1 MNDGNI
7 RIIVVDDHPFF
18 RQGVTVSLSEEA
30 GFTVV
35 GDGSTASDAVRLVE
49 QLRPDVALLDLSMP
63 GGGLNA
69 LLGILEASPELKV
82 VILTV
87 SENDEDVLQALRSG
101 AHGYVLKGVRAAG
114 LCEIIRNVV
123 AGERYVSPALAARI
137 LTELRGSS
145 AAGRSDQ
152 SGGPAHAQAI
162 HSLTPREEQI
172 LGLVSDGK
180 SNKEVAR
187 EIGLQEKTIKHHMTS
202 ILQKLQ
208 ARNRTEAALMLREAR
223 SQS

>member
-1 MNDGNI
+1 MTTASI
-7 RIIVVDDHPFF
+7 RIIIVDDHPFF
-18 RQGVTVSLSEEA
+18 RQGVAVSLSEQ

-35 GDGSTASDAVRLVE
+35 GEGSSADDAVRLVNE
-49 QLRPDVALLDLSMP
+49 LRPDVALLDLSMP
-63 GGGLNA
+63 GGGLSA
-69 LLGILEASPELKV
+69 LLTILEASPELKV

-87 SENDEDVLQALRSG
+87 SESDEDVLQALRCG

-114 LCEIIRNVV
+114 LCEIIQNVV

-137 LTELRGSS
+137 LTEMRGSG
-145 AAGRSDQ
+145 AAVAPSQPVSDI
-152 SGGPAHAQAI
+152 SDAI
-162 HSLTPREEQI
+162 QSLTPREEQI
-172 LGLVSDGK
+172 LTLVSNGK

-208 ARNRTEAALMLREAR
+208 VRNRTEAALLLREAR
-223 SQS
+223 WQS

>member
-1 MNDGNI
+1 MSTASI
-7 RIIVVDDHPFF
+7 RIIIVDDHPFF
-18 RQGVTVSLSEEA
+18 RQGVAVSLSEQ

-35 GDGSTASDAVRLVE
+35 GEGSSADDAVRLVNE
-49 QLRPDVALLDLSMP
+49 LRPDVALLDLSMP
-63 GGGLNA
+63 GGGLSA
-69 LLGILEASPELKV
+69 LLTILEASPELKV

-87 SENDEDVLQALRSG
+87 SESDEDVLQALRCG

-114 LCEIIRNVV
+114 LCEIIQNVV

-137 LTELRGSS
+137 LTEMRGSG
-145 AAGRSDQ
+145 AAVAPSQPVSDI
-152 SGGPAHAQAI
+152 SDAI
-162 HSLTPREEQI
+162 QSLTPREEQI
-172 LGLVSDGK
+172 LTLVSNGK

-208 ARNRTEAALMLREAR
+208 VRNRTEAALLLREAR
-223 SQS
+223 WQS

>member
-1 MNDGNI
+1 MTDGNI

-18 RQGVTVSLSEEA
+18 RQGVTVSLNEQAQFEVI
-30 GFTVV
+30 GE
-35 GDGSTASDAVRLVE
+35 GSSADDAVRLVNT
-49 QLRPDVALLDLSMP
+49 LRPDVAILDLSMP

-69 LLGILEASPELKV
+69 VISALEASPELKV
-82 VILTV
+82 IVLTV
-87 SENDEDVLQALRSG
+87 SESDEDVLKALRSG

-114 LCEIIRNVV
+114 LCEIIQNVV

-137 LTELRGSS
+137 LAEMRGN
-145 AAGRSDQ
+145 ADRRSQPVSEGLD
-152 SGGPAHAQAI
+152 ALHL
-162 HSLTPREEQI
+162 LTPREEQI
-172 LGLVSDGK
+172 LTLVSDGK

-208 ARNRTEAALMLREAR
+208 VRNRTEAALLLRDAR

>member
-1 MNDGNI
+1 MSDGTI

-18 RQGVTVSLSEEA
+18 RQGVTVSLHEQPE
-30 GFTVV
+30 FRVV
-35 GDGSTASDAVRLVE
+35 GEGSSADDAIRLASEL
-49 QLRPDVALLDLSMP
+49 LPDVALLDLSMP
-63 GGGLNA
+63 GGGINA
-69 LLGILEASPELKV
+69 LIGVIEARPGTKV
-82 VILTV
+82 VVLTV

-114 LCEIIRNVV
+114 LCEIIHNVV

-137 LTELRGSS
+137 LAEMRGGSTPR
-145 AAGRSDQ
+145 AEQ
-152 SGGPAHAQAI
+152 PAPESFDAI
-162 HSLTPREEQI
+162 ETLTPREEQI
-172 LGLVSDGK
+172 LALVAGGK

-208 ARNRTEAALMLREAR
+208 VRNRTEAALLLRDAR
-223 SQS
+223 SQT

>member
-1 MNDGNI
+1 MNEASI
-7 RIIVVDDHPFF
+7 RIVVVDDHPFF
-18 RQGVTVSLSEEA
+18 RQGVTVSLSEQN
-30 GFTVV
+30 GFKVV
-35 GDGSTASDAVRLVE
+35 GEGSSASDAVRLVGE
-49 QLRPDVALLDLSMP
+49 LQPNVALLDLSMP

-69 LLGILEASPELKV
+69 LLSILEASPDLKV

-101 AHGYVLKGVRAAG
+101 AHGYVLKGVRAAA
-114 LCEIIRNVV
+114 LCEIIQNVV

-137 LTELRGSS
+137 LMEMRSS
-145 AAGRSDQ
+145 NAEVGLNQTDSDN
-152 SGGPAHAQAI
+152 HDAI

-172 LGLVSDGK
+172 LGLVSNGK

-208 ARNRTEAALMLREAR
+208 VRNRTEAALLLRAAR
-223 SQS
+223 PQS

>member
-1 MNDGNI
+1 MTTASI
-7 RIIVVDDHPFF
+7 RIIIVDDHPFF
-18 RQGVTVSLSEEA
+18 RQGVAVSLSEQ

-35 GDGSTASDAVRLVE
+35 GEGSSADDAVRLVNE
-49 QLRPDVALLDLSMP
+49 LRPDVALIDLSMP
-63 GGGLNA
+63 GGGLSA
-69 LLGILEASPELKV
+69 LLTILEASPELKV

-87 SENDEDVLQALRSG
+87 SESDEDVLQALRGG

-114 LCEIIRNVV
+114 LCEIIQNVV

-137 LTELRGSS
+137 LTEMRGSGATVAPS
-145 AAGRSDQ
+145 QPVAEIAD
-152 SGGPAHAQAI
+152 AI

-172 LGLVSDGK
+172 LTLVSNGK

-208 ARNRTEAALMLREAR
+208 VRNRTEAALLLREAR
-223 SQS
+223 WQS

>member
-1 MNDGNI
+1 MTTASI
-7 RIIVVDDHPFF
+7 RIIIVDDHPFF
-18 RQGVTVSLSEEA
+18 RQGVAVSLSEQ

-35 GDGSTASDAVRLVE
+35 GEGSSADDAVRLVNE
-49 QLRPDVALLDLSMP
+49 LRPDVALLDLSMP
-63 GGGLNA
+63 GGGLSA
-69 LLGILEASPELKV
+69 LLTILEASPELKV

-87 SENDEDVLQALRSG
+87 SESDEDVLQALRRG

-114 LCEIIRNVV
+114 LCEIIQNVV

-137 LTELRGSS
+137 LTEMRGSG
-145 AAGRSDQ
+145 AAVAPSQPVSDI
-152 SGGPAHAQAI
+152 SDAI

-172 LGLVSDGK
+172 LTLVSNGK

-208 ARNRTEAALMLREAR
+208 VRNRTEAALLLREAR
-223 SQS
+223 WQS

>member
-1 MNDGNI
+1 MTTASI
-7 RIIVVDDHPFF
+7 RIIIVDDHPFF
-18 RQGVTVSLSEEA
+18 RQGVAVSLSEQ

-35 GDGSTASDAVRLVE
+35 GEGSSADDAVRLVNE
-49 QLRPDVALLDLSMP
+49 LRPDVALLDLSMP
-63 GGGLNA
+63 GGGLSA
-69 LLGILEASPELKV
+69 LLTILEASPELKV

-87 SENDEDVLQALRSG
+87 SESDEDVLQALRSG

-114 LCEIIRNVV
+114 LCEIIQNVV

-137 LTELRGSS
+137 LTEMRGSGATVAPS
-145 AAGRSDQ
+145 QPVAEIAD
-152 SGGPAHAQAI
+152 AI
-162 HSLTPREEQI
+162 HSRTPREEQI
-172 LGLVSDGK
+172 LTLVSNGK

-208 ARNRTEAALMLREAR
+208 VRNRTEAALLLREAR
-223 SQS
+223 WQS

>member
-1 MNDGNI
+1 MNEASI
-7 RIIVVDDHPFF
+7 RIVVVDDHPFF
-18 RQGVTVSLSEEA
+18 RQGVTVSLSEQN
-30 GFTVV
+30 GFKVV
-35 GDGSTASDAVRLVE
+35 GEGSSASDAVRLVGE
-49 QLRPDVALLDLSMP
+49 LQPNVALLDLSMP

-69 LLGILEASPELKV
+69 LLSILEASPDLKV

-101 AHGYVLKGVRAAG
+101 AHGYVLKGVRAAA
-114 LCEIIRNVV
+114 LCEIIQNVV

-137 LTELRGSS
+137 LMEMRSSNTEVGLNQTD
-145 AAGRSDQ
+145 SDN
-152 SGGPAHAQAI
+152 HDAI

-172 LGLVSDGK
+172 LGLVSNGK

-208 ARNRTEAALMLREAR
+208 VRNRTEAALLLRAAR
-223 SQS
+223 PQS

>member
-1 MNDGNI
+1 MSTASI
-7 RIIVVDDHPFF
+7 RIIIVDDHPFF
-18 RQGVTVSLSEEA
+18 RQGVAVSLSEQ

-35 GDGSTASDAVRLVE
+35 GEGSSADDAVRLVNE
-49 QLRPDVALLDLSMP
+49 LRPDVALLDLSMP
-63 GGGLNA
+63 GGGLSA
-69 LLGILEASPELKV
+69 LLTILEASPELKV

-87 SENDEDVLQALRSG
+87 SESDEDVLQALRCG

-114 LCEIIRNVV
+114 LCEIIQNVV

-137 LTELRGSS
+137 LTEMRGSG
-145 AAGRSDQ
+145 AAVAPSQPVAEIAD
-152 SGGPAHAQAI
+152 AI

-172 LGLVSDGK
+172 LTLVSNGK

-208 ARNRTEAALMLREAR
+208 VRNRTEAALLLREAR
-223 SQS
+223 WQS

>member
-1 MNDGNI
+1 MNDASI
-7 RIIVVDDHPFF
+7 RIVVIDDHPFF
-18 RQGVTVSLSEEA
+18 RQGVMVSLSEQD
-30 GFTVV
+30 GFMVV
-35 GDGSTASDAVRLVE
+35 GEGSSAGDAVRLVSE
-49 QLRPDVALLDLSMP
+49 LRPDVALLDLSMP

-69 LLGILEASPELKV
+69 LLSILETSPDLKV

-87 SENDEDVLQALRSG
+87 SENDEDVLQALHSG
-101 AHGYVLKGVRAAG
+101 AHGYVLKGVRAAA
-114 LCEIIRNVV
+114 LCEIIQNVI

-137 LTELRGSS
+137 LTEMRSSS
-145 AAGRSDQ
+145 AEVGLNQTDSDNLD
-152 SGGPAHAQAI
+152 AI

-172 LGLVSDGK
+172 LGLVSNGK

-208 ARNRTEAALMLREAR
+208 VRNRTEAALLLREAR
-223 SQS
+223 AQS

>member
-1 MNDGNI
+1 MSMGSI

-18 RQGVTVSLSEEA
+18 RQGVTVSLSEQD
-30 GFTVV
+30 GFAVV
-35 GDGSTASDAVRLVE
+35 GEGSNAEDAIRLVNE
-49 QLRPDVALLDLSMP
+49 LRPDVALLDLSMP
-63 GGGLNA
+63 GGGLSA
-69 LLGILEASPELKV
+69 LLTVLEASPDLKV

-87 SENDEDVLQALRSG
+87 SECDEDVLQALRSG
-101 AHGYVLKGVRAAG
+101 AHGYVLKGIRAAG
-114 LCEIIRNVV
+114 LCEIIQNVV

-137 LTELRGSS
+137 LTEMRSS
-145 AAGRSDQ
+145 NAVVPHNQPDSENAD
-152 SGGPAHAQAI
+152 AI

-172 LGLVSDGK
+172 LALVSNGK

-208 ARNRTEAALMLREAR
+208 VRNRTEAALLLREAR
-223 SQS
+223 SQP

>member
-1 MNDGNI
+1 MSTASI
-7 RIIVVDDHPFF
+7 RIIIVDDHPFF
-18 RQGVTVSLSEEA
+18 RQGVAVSLSEK

-35 GDGSTASDAVRLVE
+35 GEGSSADDAVRLVNE
-49 QLRPDVALLDLSMP
+49 LRPDVALLDLSMP
-63 GGGLNA
+63 GGGLSA
-69 LLGILEASPELKV
+69 LLTILEASPELKV

-87 SENDEDVLQALRSG
+87 SESDEDVLQALRCG

-114 LCEIIRNVV
+114 LCEIIQNVV

-137 LTELRGSS
+137 LTEMRGSG
-145 AAGRSDQ
+145 AAVAPSQPVAEIAD
-152 SGGPAHAQAI
+152 AI

-172 LGLVSDGK
+172 LTLVSNGK

-208 ARNRTEAALMLREAR
+208 VRNRTEAALLLREAR
-223 SQS
+223 WQS